1 MASAS
6 EIIMNILLG
15 LILVTNVVEL
25 LLLVSLTAEDEPP
38 ELTDEMCIRDRS
50 WDDSL
55 ITDLSELMF
64 EMSMCFDLFEF
75 IEFLWGYGIIIF

>member
-38 ELTDEMCIRDRS
+38 ELTDELRRT
-50 WDDSL
+50 L
-55 ITDLSELMF
+55 
-64 EMSMCFDLFEF
+64 
-75 IEFLWGYGIIIF
+75 YA